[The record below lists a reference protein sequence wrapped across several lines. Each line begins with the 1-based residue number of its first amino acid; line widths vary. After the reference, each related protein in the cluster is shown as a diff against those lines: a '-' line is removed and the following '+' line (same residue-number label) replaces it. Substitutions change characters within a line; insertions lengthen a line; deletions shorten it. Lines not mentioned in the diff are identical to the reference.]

1 MACGLICSKACGI
14 FPDQGSNQIL
24 PPTLVGRF
32 FTTKAPGMP
41 NIFFIIVLYST
52 VYAMG
57 ASKISFVGFV
67 SVGWLQGFKLCNE
80 QVTCENKTS
89 FMNGG
94 KIIPTPAVISKADS
108 IGIVLENRFQSTY
121 FS

>member
-32 FTTKAPGMP
+32 FTTKAPGKP
-41 NIFFIIVLYST
+41 NIFFIVVLYST

-57 ASKISFVGFV
+57 ASKKILWGLFLLVGCRV
-67 SVGWLQGFKLCNE
+67 LSCVMSKSH
-80 QVTCENKTS
+80 V
-89 FMNGG
+89 
-94 KIIPTPAVISKADS
+94 KIKH
-108 IGIVLENRFQSTY
+108 LL
-121 FS
+121 